1 MKKFLIVSIIL
12 LILIG
17 FAGFFSVKYYDY
29 RNGKTLNWVDKH
41 LRIEKD
47 LSFEEG
53 IELLKEES
61 YITSTEAIKYYAKY

>member
-1 MKKFLIVSIIL
+1 MIIEMVN
-12 LILIG
+12 
-17 FAGFFSVKYYDY
+17 S
-29 RNGKTLNWVDKH
+29 NWVDKH

-61 YITSTEAIKYYAKY
+61 YITSTEAINTTQNTTSLTNQ

>member
-1 MKKFLIVSIIL
+1 MYNINITIIGGDNLKKFLIVSIIL

-47 LSFEEG
+47 LSFEEA
-53 IELLKEES
+53 S
-61 YITSTEAIKYYAKY
+61 NY